1 MEYKLKKAIQI
12 YKKDSGDYINEDTIE
27 ISFKGKKGAIALM
40 KLQDIIFQS
49 FIGKETKGNSKNKDE
64 DKADDVVLTPDTLF
78 EVLGML
84 GNSSILFEET
94 MNSLKA
100 FATIG
105 DLKLD
110 DKLQDELDNED
121 LEGLYEAVVKNFLL
135 PKVLRAMQSNMKK

>member
-1 MEYKLKKAIQI
+1 
-12 YKKDSGDYINEDTIE
+12 
-27 ISFKGKKGAIALM
+27 
-40 KLQDIIFQS
+40 
-49 FIGKETKGNSKNKDE
+49 
-64 DKADDVVLTPDTLF
+64 
-78 EVLGML
+78 
-84 GNSSILFEET
+84 

>member
-1 MEYKLKKAIQI
+1 
-12 YKKDSGDYINEDTIE
+12 
-27 ISFKGKKGAIALM
+27 M

-110 DKLQDELDNED
+110 DKLQDEYRQAQIEE
-121 LEGLYEAVVKNFLL
+121 LEKF
-135 PKVLRAMQSNMKK
+135 RAKYAKG